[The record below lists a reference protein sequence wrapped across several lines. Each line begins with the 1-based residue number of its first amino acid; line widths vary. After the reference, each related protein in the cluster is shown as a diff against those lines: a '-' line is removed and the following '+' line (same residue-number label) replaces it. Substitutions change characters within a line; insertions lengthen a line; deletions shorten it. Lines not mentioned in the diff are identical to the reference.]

1 MMEFS
6 HRILI
11 VEDQREV
18 ARLIHS
24 ALMTM
29 ERNLGL
35 INSPSGEEAILEAM
49 KKQVDLLVIDYRLP
63 GITGLELLHKIR
75 SIHPS
80 SKIIMITGLSDPS
93 IWEEIEKTKPFA
105 FFKKPIP
112 IPDFLEVVGRA
123 LGPIPEAISTL
134 EETRTI
140 DVDQNLESFFYKM
153 KEEMNA
159 QAIIMFND
167 QGRIMASAG
176 VLQEDF
182 DSNFLI
188 ERLLPIF
195 ACIRSLSSLNEHQE
209 YTSWHFFNGEKHDMI
224 FSPLDTSNALVL
236 SGVKKGTHKQLEK
249 NITKFLGSRQIILDN
264 INTIDDPVVSQDNTV
279 EGSSLE
285 SVTEIANTDME
296 PIVEKYRERVPTDE
310 LDAFW
315 DEAIDKYSGLP
326 SQADDLSYEQAKE
339 LGLTPG
345 DE

>member
-1 MMEFS
+1 MEFS

-35 INSPSGEEAILEAM
+35 INSLSGEEAILEAM
-49 KKQVDLLVIDYRLP
+49 KKQADLLVIDYRLP

-93 IWEEIEKTKPFA
+93 IWEEIEKAKPFA

-140 DVDQNLESFFYKM
+140 DVDQNLESFFYKL

-167 QGRIMASAG
+167 QGRILATAG

-188 ERLLPIF
+188 ERLLPIL
-195 ACIRSLSSLNEHQE
+195 ACIRSLSSLNGQQE
-209 YTSWHFFNGEKHDMI
+209 YTSWHFFNGEKNDMI
-224 FSPLDTSNALVL
+224 FFPLDTSNALVL
-236 SGVKKGTHKQLEK
+236 SGVKKGNDKQLAK
-249 NITKFLGSRQIILDN
+249 NITKFLRSHQIILDN
-264 INTIDDPVVSQDNTV
+264 INSIDEPVVSQSDNTV

-285 SVTEIANTDME
+285 SVTEITNTDME
-296 PIVEKYRERVPTDE
+296 PIVEKYRKRVPTDE